1 MSFDEFSYVGVPP
14 IPQLIYTNLD
24 QNYPI
29 CLGPQARIHI
39 PFQIGIL
46 IENCERYKPI
56 KTWLHIIKK
65 WDFDSKESKW
75 MIFKI
80 EFSNGS
86 FEKNILF

>member
-1 MSFDEFSYVGVPP
+1 MSFEEFSFVGVPP

-29 CLGPQARIHI
+29 CLGPQAWIHI
-39 PFQIGIL
+39 PFKTRIF
-46 IENCERYKPI
+46 IENWEKCKPI

-65 WDFDSKESKW
+65 WDSDSKDSKW
-75 MIFKI
+75 IIFKI